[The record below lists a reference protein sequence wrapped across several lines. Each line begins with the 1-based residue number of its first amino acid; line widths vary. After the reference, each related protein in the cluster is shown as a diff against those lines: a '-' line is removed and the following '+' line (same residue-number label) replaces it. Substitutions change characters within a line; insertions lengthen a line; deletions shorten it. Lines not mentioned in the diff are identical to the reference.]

1 MKPAGVQTLLRE
13 QADAADPRAHA
24 WVAAAAGTG
33 KTQVLSA
40 RVLRLLLQG
49 VPPAGILCLTF
60 TKLAAAEM
68 QDRVMRTLAHWSR
81 CAPDQ
86 LVRDLAALGAA
97 RDEATQ
103 LRARRLF
110 ALVLEAPQGLA
121 VQTIH
126 AFAQSLIASFPVEA
140 GVAPGFAVID
150 DRDGAALR
158 CRLLAAAIE
167 AAAADDPFLADLAE
181 IGIGGGEGRLAE
193 IAQGLAGHEAL
204 LDRLP
209 AAGLLPLLR
218 RAIGLPTS
226 GTSAEALTAA
236 LARLDR
242 AGIQRMI
249 TVLGADAGSRSETV
263 AAGLR
268 EAIASADPES
278 QLATTVK
285 SFLTRD
291 KAEGWRPKA
300 ADWMITAK
308 PDRADPGLRAVC
320 EQLGADV
327 LAVMTQHALYRIADH
342 AARHLRVGQR
352 LGADWRRAKARA
364 GVVDYGDMIAAAR
377 RLLDGGEAAD
387 WVRFKLDSR
396 IDHLLVDEAQDTN
409 PAQWDIVRALVQ
421 EFFAGAGAREVERRL
436 FVVGDFK
443 QSIYRFQGADPHSY
457 RTEGEFYGQLAA
469 DAGQD
474 WRAIPLATNFR
485 SVPTILEL
493 VDEVIETLLPT
504 SFDPG
509 GMVPKHVA
517 NRSGQGCVTL
527 WPPLVAEADAGEEDE
542 GDDDAA
548 PPAVEVQL
556 AQRIAR
562 SIAGWLDPDEPL
574 LIPAHGRPARPEDI
588 LVLVQ
593 ARGRFSGALVAAL
606 HEARVPVAGVDR
618 LKLAEPLAV
627 ADLLALVRFVLQPDD
642 DLTLA
647 ALLVSPFG
655 GLDHDALYR
664 LAAPRR
670 GTLWAAVRASDEPAV
685 VAARDWL
692 GEVLRFADLAAPY
705 AFFERILSGPLQ
717 GRRRL
722 LGRLGEEARDAIDA
736 VLDQALAYEAAHPP
750 SLQGFLAWI
759 EADDVEIKR
768 DPDAPLDAV
777 RLMTVHGAKGLQAP
791 IVILADACRAR
802 KADHGPLLL
811 PIDDGVLPVFVPGG
825 EPLSGRLAAAAEAR
839 DAEAAREHCRLLY
852 VALTRAEDLL
862 YLGGALKK
870 GEPPEDSW
878 YAAVAAAMAGLP
890 TDSVEIEGWDAPA
903 IEYRSGEARPWR
915 RDAALHPDDTRS
927 ELPDWVHRAAPQ
939 EARPPRPL
947 SPSALAGDLVA
958 APPPGPG
965 ARAAAARGAA
975 LHALFERLPDV
986 APDARAAV
994 GAAWCAAGG
1003 HDPALV
1009 GEVLAVLDDPR
1020 FAAVFGAGALAE
1032 APVAAV
1038 VDGQVIA
1045 GKVDRLLV
1053 AADEVLV
1060 VDFKTGRRV
1069 PADAAGADVFH
1080 LRQMAAYAAALARV
1094 FPQARVRAA
1103 LLYTAGPVLIEIPH
1117 EMLALHGPQAELALH
1132 PVTEALIMPNA

>member
-97 RDEATQ
+97 GDEATQ

-158 CRLLAAAIE
+158 RRLLAAAIE

-218 RAIGLPTS
+218 RAIGLPS
-226 GTSAEALTAA
+226 DGDAGAA
-236 LARLDR
+236 LRAGLAGIDR
-242 AGIQRMI
+242 AGITRLAAA
-249 TVLGADAGSRSETV
+249 LGRGGGVNALKLAD
-263 AAGLR
+263 GLS
-268 EAIASADPES
+268 AWLGLADPAIGHDDFAR
-278 QLATTVK
+278 LFLKADGDPKLPTTLV
-285 SFLTRD
+285 
-291 KAEGWRPKA
+291 PKA
-300 ADWMITAK
+300 CDT
-308 PDRADPGLRAVC
+308 ADPTLRPFC
-320 EQLGADV
+320 ETLCARLVGIAREQ
-327 LAVMTQHALYRIADH
+327 ALYRIADH

-527 WPPLVAEADAGEEDE
+527 WPPLVADAEAGEDDED
-542 GDDDAA
+542 DDDAA

-562 SIAGWLDPDEPL
+562 SIAGWLDPEAPL

-878 YAAVAAAMAGLP
+878 YAAVSAAMAGLP

-986 APDARAAV
+986 APAARAAV

-1103 LLYTAGPVLIEIPH
+1103 LLYTAGPVLIEIPD